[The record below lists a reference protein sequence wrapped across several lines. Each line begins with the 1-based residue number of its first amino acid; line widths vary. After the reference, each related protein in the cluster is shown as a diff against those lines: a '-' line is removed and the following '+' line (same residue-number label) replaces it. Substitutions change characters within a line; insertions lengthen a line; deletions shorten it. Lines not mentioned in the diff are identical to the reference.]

1 MIYPGGETVLVAALV
16 AGVVLGSAVP
26 GATLAFVGS
35 DADDDLEGGPTEGFL
50 AVTTGTERNVFVPGE
65 RVAAVEPVTG
75 CRVIDS
81 PGRYELQADIV
92 DGRALNCIDIRSSDV
107 VFDGNGHTIDA
118 VQLSNFVSSGIV
130 ARDGS
135 NVTVRNVTVTEFKGS
150 GVAFFSTDDTVVSDV
165 RIRDGP
171 LVVSNANAT
180 VRAVNVANPN
190 EPDGSG
196 VIVIRSTVTLRD
208 VSATDNRFGFRFLRS
223 GGHTLVN
230 VSATDSSEVAFRF
243 DDASNNTLE
252 DVSAV
257 DSAGRGFEFVDS
269 GGNTLLDV
277 SVSDTSG
284 DGISFEGSGNNT
296 IADLS
301 VERVDE
307 VGVVFFNDSGGN
319 RLTDLSTVDTGFE
332 GLLFADSGENTLT
345 DVSVVDANRNGVGFI
360 RIHAVDGSPNN
371 TLVDVEITD
380 SRMRGLVLS
389 RAGGTTLEDVSVV
402 DSGVGLFVGGSD
414 DVVIEDLFVENASVE
429 EAILIDSSNDT
440 KVADA
445 RVLGSEFFGL
455 HVVESSGLRVTDL
468 EVERTEAG
476 VVLSDVVDV
485 ILMDLSVTDTDGNG
499 IEVDTS
505 TDVWIQDTTVLRS
518 DGWDL
523 SLTNSTDEVAVTDLT
538 TESATLSFAG
548 RDIAIA
554 SVDSP
559 PTDPT
564 SPERINVGVHVNATS
579 TAAGGYLDLTVAY
592 ADDDADA
599 ADVDESTLRLWRFED
614 SVWSAVPGSTVDTT
628 TDEVSATVTEFSVF
642 APLGVE
648 ASDGDGGD
656 DGDDGDNGD
665 GENEPPMAAFD
676 LSTNTTETGTAVGFD
691 ASASDDPDGIVSRY
705 EWDFDGDGRT
715 DATYVVPQANHTYTS
730 AGTFDVSLTV
740 VDVFGVTDTATR
752 TVEVTESADPDDG
765 SGDDATPT
773 EVPTTT
779 PAPTPTLTPVETATP
794 LAPDTPFVVPLLWP
808 LLALL
813 ALVGAVLLFRA
824 RP

>member
-1 MIYPGGETVLVAALV
+1 MISPGGETVLVAALV

-35 DADDDLEGGPTEGFL
+35 DADDDREGGPTEEFL

-135 NVTVRNVTVTEFKGS
+135 NVTVKDVTVTEFKGS

-230 VSATDSSEVAFRF
+230 VSATDSREVAFRF
-243 DDASNNTLE
+243 DDAGNNTLE

-345 DVSVVDANRNGVGFI
+345 DVSVVDANRNGIGFI
-360 RIHAVDGSPNN
+360 QIHAVDGSPNN

-389 RAGGTTLEDVSVV
+389 RAGGTTLEDSSVV

-429 EAILIDSSNDT
+429 EAIRIASSNNT
-440 KVADA
+440 TVADA
-445 RVLGSEFFGL
+445 RVLGGEFFGL
-455 HVVESSGLRVTDL
+455 HAVESDGLRVTDL
-468 EVERTEAG
+468 VVERTEGG
-476 VVLSDVVDV
+476 VVLSDTVDA
-485 ILMDLSVTDTDGNG
+485 ILTDLSVTDTDGNG

-505 TDVWIQDTTVLRS
+505 TDVSVRDTTVLRS

-523 SLTNSTDEVAVTDLT
+523 SLTNSADELVVTDLT

-548 RDIAIA
+548 RDVAIA
-554 SVDSP
+554 GIDSP

-564 SPERINVGVHVNATS
+564 SPERTNVGVHVNATR

-592 ADDDADA
+592 VDDDADA
-599 ADVDESTLRLWRFED
+599 VDVDESTLRLWRFDD
-614 SVWSAVPGSTVDTT
+614 SAWSAVSGSTVDTAA
-628 TDEVSATVTEFSVF
+628 DEVSANVTEFSVF

-656 DGDDGDNGD
+656 DGD
-665 GENEPPMAAFD
+665 GETNEPPVAAFD

-691 ASASDDPDGIVSRY
+691 ATASDDPDGFVSRY
-705 EWDFDGDGRT
+705 EWDFNGDGRT
-715 DATYVVPQANHTYTS
+715 DATYVVPRANHTYAS

-808 LLALL
+808 LLVLL
-813 ALVGAVLLFRA
+813 ALVGAVLLFLA

>member
-1 MIYPGGETVLVAALV
+1 MVTPGGETVLVAALV

-26 GATLAFVGS
+26 GATLAFAGS
-35 DADDDLEGGPTEGFL
+35 DVDDDWGGGPTEESR
-50 AVTTGTERNVFVPGE
+50 AVTTGTERSVLVPGE

-81 PGRYELQADIV
+81 PGRYELQRDIV

-230 VSATDSSEVAFRF
+230 VSATDSEEVAFRF
-243 DDASNNTLE
+243 DDAGNNTLE
-252 DVSAV
+252 DVSAT
-257 DSAGRGFEFVDS
+257 DSGGRGFEFVGS

-277 SVSDTSG
+277 SVTNTSG
-284 DGISFEGSGNNT
+284 DGLSFERSGDNT
-296 IADLS
+296 LADLS
-301 VERVDE
+301 VERVGE

-319 RLTDLSTVDTGFE
+319 TLTDLSTVDTGVE

-345 DVSVVDANRNGVGFI
+345 DVSVVGANRNGVGFI
-360 RIHAVDGSPNN
+360 QIHAVDGSPNN
-371 TLVDVEITD
+371 TLVDVEISD

-389 RAGGTTLEDVSVV
+389 RASGTTLEDSSVV
-402 DSGVGLFVGGSD
+402 DSGVGLLVGESD

-429 EAILIDSSNDT
+429 EAIRIVLSDNATIH
-440 KVADA
+440 DA
-445 RVLGSEFFGL
+445 RVLGGEFFGL

-476 VVLSDVVDV
+476 VVLSDIVDG

-505 TDVWIQDTTVLRS
+505 TDVRIQDTTVLRS
-518 DGWDL
+518 GGWDL

-592 ADDDADA
+592 TDDDADA
-599 ADVDESTLRLWRFED
+599 ANIDESTLRLWRFED
-614 SVWSAVPGSTVDTT
+614 SAWSAVPGSTVDTT
-628 TDEVSATVTEFSVF
+628 TDEVSATVTEFGVF
-642 APLGVE
+642 APLGIE
-648 ASDGDGGD
+648 ASDGDDSDGGGD
-656 DGDDGDNGD
+656 DE
-665 GENEPPMAAFD
+665 GETNEPPVAAFD
-676 LSTNTTETGTAVGFD
+676 LSTNITEIGTAVGFD
-691 ASASDDPDGIVSRY
+691 ASASDDPDGVISRY
-705 EWDFDGDGRT
+705 EWDFDGDGQT
-715 DATYVVPQANHTYTS
+715 DAAHVVPRANHTYAS

-740 VDVFGVTDTATR
+740 ADTFGVTDTATR

-773 EVPTTT
+773 EAPTTT
-779 PAPTPTLTPVETATP
+779 PAPTLTLTPVETATP
-794 LAPDTPFVVPLLWP
+794 TAPATPFGVPLLWP
-808 LLALL
+808 LLVLL
-813 ALVGAVLLFRA
+813 AIVGAVLLFRA